1 MELKSKE
8 IWTTLYTM
16 TAISLTIT
24 PSSNNNI
31 INNTNTIINN
41 NIDNINIYKKT
52 SNDNNSIK
60 SKININK
67 KINMS
72 SNKNIMGFLNDKQH
86 FFISRPV
93 LFHVNLNTFS

>member
-16 TAISLTIT
+16 TEISLRIT

-31 INNTNTIINN
+31 INNTNTIIYN
-41 NIDNINIYKKT
+41 NIDNININKKT
-52 SNDNNSIK
+52 SNDNNSIN

-67 KINMS
+67 K
-72 SNKNIMGFLNDKQH
+72 
-86 FFISRPV
+86 
-93 LFHVNLNTFS
+93 